1 MKWVF
6 VVYGICPAVT
16 MSLMYSINSEV
27 YGKNT
32 DIDKNYTLNV
42 MISGFGIFFGPIVTG
57 LLWS

>member
-1 MKWVF
+1 
-6 VVYGICPAVT
+6 

-32 DIDKNYTLNV
+32 DIDENYTLNV

-57 LLWS
+57 LFDLIRMS